1 MSKITTIFFDVGGVL
16 LTNGWD
22 HVTRQAAAAV
32 FQYDYEEVEEKHQQY
47 VEAFECGRMS
57 LKEYLDRVI
66 FTKSCSFTVEEY
78 TDFMETQSQP
88 HPENL
93 ELLKRLAKSGKYQ
106 LATVNNESLA
116 LNEYRIKTYRLYESI
131 PHFFSSCYMG
141 VMKPDCDIFQRVLW
155 ITHQKGEHCLFVDD
169 RQENVEAARS
179 CGLRAAW
186 LEKPSHLA
194 EALKGAGIAF

>member
-1 MSKITTIFFDVGGVL
+1 MSEITTIFFDVGGVL

-22 HVTRQAAAAV
+22 HITREAAATT
-32 FQYDYEEVEEKHQQY
+32 FQYDYEEVEERHQQH
-47 VEAFECGRMS
+47 VGNFECGRVS
-57 LKEYLDRVI
+57 LKEYLNQVV
-66 FTKSCSFTVEEY
+66 FTESRSFTIEEY

-88 HPENL
+88 HTENL
-93 ELLKRLAKSGKYQ
+93 ELLRRLAKSDKYQ

-116 LNEYRIKTYRLYESI
+116 LNEYRINTYHLHESI

-155 ITHQKGEHCLFVDD
+155 ITRQQGEQCLFVDD

-186 LEKPSHLA
+186 LEKPSNLA
-194 EALKGAGIAF
+194 EVLKSAGVVF